1 MLRPDRLAVHAA
13 MAAKDHVLFAN
24 PAGFDLNIV
33 AVRSRS
39 AQTDRFDDW
48 MTVSYVDAADQAWVF
63 HAFACTTDP
72 GLAHLAEPAHRDGT
86 AILKPGQYRSSH
98 RIARHRGRYLA
109 LCQRPGARLAVYRD
123 HDRDARTDRR
133 PDRVFDNATGINIH
147 RASAT
152 RRSRTVGRWSA
163 GCIVVADPTDFAVL
177 MTLAHRAKQIYGNA
191 FTLTLL
197 DEADL

>member
-13 MAAKDHVLFAN
+13 IVAKGHVLFAN
-24 PAGFDLNIV
+24 PAGFDLNII
-33 AVRSRS
+33 AIRSRS
-39 AQTDRFDDW
+39 ARAGRFDDW
-48 MTVSYVDAADQAWVF
+48 LTVSYVDAPDNAWVF

-72 GLAHLAEPAHRDGT
+72 GLTHLATPRHRDGT
-86 AILKPGQYRSSH
+86 AILKAGQYRASH
-98 RIARHRGRYLA
+98 EIARHRGRYLA
-109 LCQRPGARLAVYRD
+109 LCQRPGARLSVHRD
-123 HDRDARTDRR
+123 RNRDRRLDRR

-152 RRSRTVGRWSA
+152 RRSHRVGRWSA